1 MGVFARRGNFRGRFT
16 SQYFHE
22 KNHGRCAHL
31 ALFVKIAKE
40 LTGPPLKPAMERL
53 QNTEQEVSGGV
64 FPALMYTRYIYVLRN
79 FLILTKLPALS
90 GNVIFRK
97 NPDENEKDFRRDVF
111 GHGKWP
117 RISLLARKLVSG

>member
-1 MGVFARRGNFRGRFT
+1 MGIFASRGNFRCRFA

-22 KNHGRCAHL
+22 KDHGRFAHL
-31 ALFVKIAKE
+31 GLFVNIAKE

-53 QNTEQEVSGGV
+53 QNTVEQEVSGGV

-79 FLILTKLPALS
+79 FLILAELPALS

-97 NPDENEKDFRRDVF
+97 KTR
-111 GHGKWP
+111 
-117 RISLLARKLVSG
+117 